1 MTSNPLARPVPFGG
15 LLKVSATIVFGG
27 YFVTALVSA
36 FVAIK
41 GGDVI
46 QHRRWMIR
54 AFAIGLAV
62 GTIRI
67 WTSVF
72 QGFGLMSFE
81 NGFGV
86 AFWLSF
92 LRHALAVEAYLSKR
106 SSAHGVA
113 EPALTA

>member
-54 AFAIGLAV
+54 AFAIGLAL

-67 WTSVF
+67 GPVCSRIRAYVIRER
-72 QGFGLMSFE
+72 LRR
-81 NGFGV
+81 GV
-86 AFWLSF
+86 
-92 LRHALAVEAYLSKR
+92 LAVVLAAR
-106 SSAHGVA
+106 AGG
-113 EPALTA
+113 